1 MNLDSITDVMGD
13 QLGDLRSAEMQLMEA
28 LPKMEQ
34 AASDGDLKDA
44 FRDHYTETKGHFSR
58 LQEII
63 GSVDFP
69 VPMEECEA
77 MKGLIAEG
85 EKVIE
90 ADGDPDVRDVA
101 LIAAAQRVEH
111 YEIAAYGTA
120 RTLAKE
126 LGLADAQALLD
137 ETLDEESK
145 ADKLLTKIAT
155 GGLLGSGINE
165 TAAH

>member
-1 MNLDSITDVMGD
+1 MGD
-13 QLGDLRSAEMQLMEA
+13 QLGDLRSAEMQLMDA
-28 LPKMEQ
+28 LPKMEA
-34 AASDGDLKDA
+34 AASDAALKTA
-44 FRDHYTETKGHFSR
+44 FKNHYEETKGHFSR

-63 GSVDFP
+63 GSADFP

-90 ADGDPDVRDVA
+90 AEGAPDVRDVA

-120 RTLAKE
+120 RTLAQE
-126 LGLADAQALLD
+126 LGLTDAQALLD
-137 ETLDEESK
+137 ETLDEESN

-155 GGLLGSGINE
+155 GGVFSSGINE
-165 TAAH
+165 TATH

>member
-1 MNLDSITDVMGD
+1 MQLNSITDLMGD
-13 QLGDLRSAEMQLMEA
+13 QLGDLRSAEQQLIEA
-28 LPKMEQ
+28 LPKMAE
-34 AASDGDLKDA
+34 AANDSELKAA
-44 FRDHYTETKGHFSR
+44 FRDHLEQTKGHFIR
-58 LQEII
+58 LREII
-63 GSVDFP
+63 GSVDFA

-85 EKVIE
+85 EKVIK

-126 LGLADAQALLD
+126 LGLSDAA
-137 ETLDEESK
+137 S
-145 ADKLLTKIAT
+145 
-155 GGLLGSGINE
+155 
-165 TAAH
+165 